1 MSFKLSSYYY
11 LFFSKLHEEG
21 YVNLSPI
28 LDKYKEFPKKPKDI
42 FKQFKYKSTDS
53 TRYRMLRL
61 NNEEIKSINYLLK
74 NITSEQLISLLKIQ
88 VYKVDEINYLFN
100 NISNIKLSGDNSF
113 YLNENELESLDYLFE
128 KISNLKPRPKNIGS
142 FIKKI
147 INIIKNNEEG
157 ERFYDHNSDYYEPEI
172 ITNMLHQENLTL
184 KYDEYSHSSY
194 RDILNN
200 LEKKS
205 TTPSDKNMSDF
216 IILDYLSQNIENESI
231 TTFFQHIIS
240 TIERNYDSLIKI
252 HHKSLFSRYAIPN
265 NDNDF
270 LLNDERKSIKFKLY
284 DYKPELL
291 VKFIGK

>member
-1 MSFKLSSYYY
+1 
-11 LFFSKLHEEG
+11 
-21 YVNLSPI
+21 
-28 LDKYKEFPKKPKDI
+28 
-42 FKQFKYKSTDS
+42 
-53 TRYRMLRL
+53 MLRL

-88 VYKVDEINYLFN
+88 GYKIDEINYLFN

-200 LEKKS
+200 LAKKS

-231 TTFFQHIIS
+231 TTFFSILSQQLKGTMTH
-240 TIERNYDSLIKI
+240 SL
-252 HHKSLFSRYAIPN
+252 
-265 NDNDF
+265 
-270 LLNDERKSIKFKLY
+270 KSIINLY
-284 DYKPELL
+284 L
-291 VKFIGK
+291 VGTLSQTTIMIFY